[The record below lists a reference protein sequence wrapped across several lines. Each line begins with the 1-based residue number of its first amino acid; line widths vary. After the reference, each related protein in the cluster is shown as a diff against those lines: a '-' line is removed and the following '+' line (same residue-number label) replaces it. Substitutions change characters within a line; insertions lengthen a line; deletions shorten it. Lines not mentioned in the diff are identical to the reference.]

1 MATRIKI
8 KRFSVLKRAV
18 GYVKK
23 NPTLPLAGATLT
35 VSTANYATNRSR
47 HNKDREYQDKQ
58 LKAMEDLTKALGDV
72 KKGLN
77 TTPPQKDK
85 KENFLTKF
93 KKKVL

>member
-8 KRFSVLKRAV
+8 KRFSAMKKVV

-23 NPTLPLAGATLT
+23 NPTLPIAGATLT
-35 VSTANYATNRSR
+35 VSAANYATNRSR
-47 HNKDREYQDKQ
+47 HDKDREYQNKQ

-72 KKGLN
+72 NQGLSGMPPKKE
-77 TTPPQKDK
+77 K

-93 KKKVL
+93 KKKIL